1 MGSIPLRT
9 LLLGNSLNN
18 PTYPPSRDLELGRY
32 EVDGDYPVDGAG
44 RLLQCPGDVAS
55 GVAGFPPLP
64 QLLLARLRQS
74 WTTQPSQAHTSD
86 PNIIENLGCCTDR
99 VNPPLWRARRKW
111 RYASRS
117 SEGFM
122 ANHFATTDRDK
133 LLTWPLLR
141 VRTLKTQA

>member
-86 PNIIENLGCCTDR
+86 PNIIENPR
-99 VNPPLWRARRKW
+99 VLHRPGESPSVQGAAEVALRVEIVGRFHGESFCHHPSRQAT
-111 RYASRS
+111 YMAAASRPY
-117 SEGFM
+117 
-122 ANHFATTDRDK
+122 T
-133 LLTWPLLR
+133 
-141 VRTLKTQA
+141 